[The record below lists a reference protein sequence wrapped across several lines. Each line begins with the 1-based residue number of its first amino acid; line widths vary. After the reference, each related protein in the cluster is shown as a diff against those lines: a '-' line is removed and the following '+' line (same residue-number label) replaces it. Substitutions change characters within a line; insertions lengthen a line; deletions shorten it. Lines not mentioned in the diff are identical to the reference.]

1 MVSSYMNEITHLTTL
16 RDTEAQHARLTLENF
31 YTMEG
36 SALQGTMI
44 GGALN
49 PRLSVE
55 LNASA
60 SDDDIEE
67 LVADAVASSPVNGL
81 LTNELG
87 SQFTLYHNGEAV
99 PVGRVEPL
107 AASPQPDPGD
117 QFERAE
123 LAEVSVAPDL
133 MVRLRPASQVQGLP
147 GGVNSSLQESQS
159 RTLHVRATCV
169 EGDDGVK
176 NIVENLISPIGSEF
190 GFRSNEVPPFGG
202 AVLAPD
208 AVTYLSAGI
217 GFCFMTQFGR
227 YARIT
232 RKQLDEY
239 RIVQDT
245 HFYPGDGKQLGRM
258 DAVETHVYL
267 VSPEDVEFSRR
278 TLDMGEQTCF
288 LHATCRT
295 QLGIEVKCRPG
306 GRRRPIPTRCADRP
320 RRHPTPSLDLLRDET
335 QLPQPS
341 RDILVV
347 NESGELTPLPEPAY
361 ASHLARFVNPRTPSR
376 SASTVGRIHVSL
388 PGSTPGAPRTGPGHR
403 ARPQC

>member
-1 MVSSYMNEITHLTTL
+1 MTQSPDILGSDSRPPFFPVGNASELGLIPPQSRGGVPVRTWVRSLAGMQKEALVISGATGITWRLVSDEGPYLAGHDRAPCPLCHFITGMVSSYMNEITHLTAL

-190 GFRSNEVPPFGG
+190 GFRSDEVPPFGG

-295 QLGIEVKCRPG
+295 QLGIEVKVST
-306 GRRRPIPTRCADRP
+306 RRPATSD
-320 RRHPTPSLDLLRDET
+320 S
-335 QLPQPS
+335 
-341 RDILVV
+341 
-347 NESGELTPLPEPAY
+347 
-361 ASHLARFVNPRTPSR
+361 NPMR
-376 SASTVGRIHVSL
+376 
-388 PGSTPGAPRTGPGHR
+388 
-403 ARPQC
+403 